1 MKLIDLLVPVAIGIG
16 TYVVKD
22 IIAKEKTGYVKRKR
36 REKLLEP
43 TIDVKFYVEPYSEEE
58 QKFMDFFDRNRN
70 KIGNMRVQLGAIFG
84 TSKNVYLFEILPED
98 LPILNEFKGIKFV

>member
-1 MKLIDLLVPVAIGIG
+1 MKLIDLLVPIAIGVG

-22 IIAKEKTGYVKRKR
+22 IVAREKTGYVKRKR

-43 TIDVKFYVEPYSEEE
+43 TVDVKFYVEPYSEEE
-58 QKFMDFFDRNRN
+58 QKFLDFLDKNRN
-70 KIGNMRVQLGAIFG
+70 KISDMRVQLPEVFG
-84 TSKNVYLFEILPED
+84 TNKNVYLFEILPED